1 MIEPAAAAFERVSKV
16 FQTSLLLLVTV
27 GFATLAVTERLDVFS
42 TSVLAA
48 ALLFRGFVTFG
59 LLRIRFPRWA
69 ASVLAVVYLGYFGY
83 DQFAEG
89 LPSIERLIPA
99 ALQMLLFFTALK
111 LLIVSRRRDYFYLG
125 LLAFLHMLMAS
136 LFVGSVLYLGLLFLF
151 IILAILTYTSF
162 EILRGCE
169 SGAPIAEDIGVL
181 NSRQLGRRLAVLAGV
196 LTVAILTLSAGLFVI
211 FPRTLGISSLQ
222 ALQGDFRIGFADE
235 INLGATGTLALDD
248 SPVMHIESMN
258 GADLDGLRWR
268 GVGLSHFDGIR
279 WSAPLGKSVALSPE
293 TGVTPLIGERR
304 RAPQG
309 LEIDYTVTMQ
319 PLQVKALFLAGQ
331 TESIELPTRSFRG
344 IRVNETDSLL
354 IDSGGLQPLWY
365 SAKGWVS
372 DRDSFKPAP
381 VVELFS
387 RKFQNTY
394 LQLPPVDPRIPRL
407 ASQIAGPHR
416 LPLDKAKAM
425 EEYLLRQYSYSLEL
439 PRQKVDDPLAHFLF
453 ERRQGH
459 CEYFASAMAVM
470 LRSQGIPARIAAGF
484 YGGIYNPLTGRQVI
498 RGSDAHSWVEA
509 YINRYGW
516 MIFDPTPLVP
526 GFASGW
532 MSYWLILDAIESSW
546 TSWVLDYDVNHQLA
560 LAQVVQ
566 TRTRDAAWNLISF
579 SASVAE
585 FLQKLEGLFVGLPV
599 EPDNVPWVLLM
610 IFIGSSI
617 LLWLSWVW
625 LRPSLVLW
633 RKGRRLQSG
642 KGEASDCS
650 YLYAKALAVLQRQGF
665 RRENWQT
672 AEEFARS
679 IDSAL
684 LRGRWDEITL
694 SYNAARFGADAE
706 AARRLPGLVAALQR
720 LP

>member
-59 LLRIRFPRWA
+59 LLRIRFPRWV

-83 DQFAEG
+83 DEFAEG

-162 EILRGCE
+162 EISRGCE
-169 SGAPIAEDIGVL
+169 SGAPIAEDIGAL

-268 GVGLSHFDGIR
+268 GVGLSHFDGVR
-279 WSAPLGKSVALSPE
+279 WSAPLGKSVALSPG

-407 ASQIAGPHR
+407 AWQIAGPHR

-439 PRQKVDDPLAHFLF
+439 PQQKVDDPLAHFLF
-453 ERRQGH
+453 ERREGH

-599 EPDNVPWVLLM
+599 EPDNVPWVLLL
-610 IFIGSSI
+610 FLIGSSI

-625 LRPSLVLW
+625 LWPSLILW

-642 KGEASDCS
+642 KGETSDCS

-684 LRGRWDEITL
+684 LRGRWEEITL